1 MNKIVSLF
9 LIILFISCMTTE
21 KKDNAQD
28 EKTENIEHEHHKA
41 SKHSANDFMHQSST
55 EELIKRFESSE
66 RNEYQ
71 KPDEVIA
78 FLGDLSDKTI
88 IDIGAGSGYFTV
100 KLAQTAKKVI
110 AADVNQEFL
119 DHIQKRVEDNGLTN
133 IELRKIPYD
142 NPSVKDAEAD
152 VIFVVNTYHHIEN
165 RVDYFAK
172 AKNGL
177 AENGELV
184 IIDFVKKEVPV
195 GPPLGHKIAKEN
207 VIEELKKAGYN
218 SFDVN
223 VEVLPYQYII
233 SAK

>member
-1 MNKIVSLF
+1 
-9 LIILFISCMTTE
+9 MTTE